1 MSEKTNIPAVQEP
14 TIADTF
20 LNSVL
25 QNFNKGNGKI
35 EVTGFQRKLIQNY
48 FMKLD
53 MILRDAE
60 QKRMAKDEKF
70 RDPLAFTW
78 DNVNMP
84 RLAQDLAAFTAIGLD
99 PLQLNHINLIP
110 FKNNATKKYDINFM
124 MGYRGMELKA
134 KKYGVDVPNDVIIE
148 LVYSNDIFKQYKK
161 DRNNDVES
169 YDFEVTTFER
179 GEIIGGFYY
188 YVFNNNPTKNKLR
201 VFSLSEIIKRRPEH
215 ASAQFWGGEKDVW
228 GKDEN
233 GKAKKSGTEKVE
245 GWFEEMCY
253 KTIARSAY
261 NNITIDSEKIDEH
274 LMTII
279 ERDQMIK
286 ALPET
291 KQEQVKAEIAA
302 NAGAQTITIQVSE
315 NALEEKKKEQATADN
330 NGQTTA
336 PF

>member
-1 MSEKTNIPAVQEP
+1 MTEKSNIPAVQEP
-14 TIADTF
+14 TIADRF

-53 MILRDAE
+53 MVLRDAE
-60 QKRMAKDEKF
+60 QKRMAKDERY
-70 RDPLAFTW
+70 RDLLAFTW

-84 RLAQDLAAFTAIGLD
+84 KLAQEVVAFTAIGLD
-99 PLQLNHINLIP
+99 PLQPNHINLIP
-110 FKNNATKKYDINFM
+110 FKNNSTKKYDINFM

-134 KKYGVDVPNDVIIE
+134 KKYGVGVPDDVIIE
-148 LVYSNDIFKQYKK
+148 LIFSNDHFKQYKK
-161 DRNNDVES
+161 DRSNNIEA
-169 YDFEVTTFER
+169 YDFEVTAFDR

-188 YVFNNNPTKNKLR
+188 YVFNDNPTKNKLK
-201 VFSLSEIIKRRPEH
+201 VFSLSDILKRRPEH

-228 GKDEN
+228 AKDDKGKN
-233 GKAKKSGTEKVE
+233 IKSGTEKVE

-253 KTIARSAY
+253 KTIARAAY

-279 ERDQMIK
+279 EREQMME

-302 NAGAQTITIQVSE
+302 NAGAQTITIPVAESAPE
-315 NALEEKKKEQATADN
+315 GKKKEQATADN
-330 NGQTTA
+330 NGQTSA